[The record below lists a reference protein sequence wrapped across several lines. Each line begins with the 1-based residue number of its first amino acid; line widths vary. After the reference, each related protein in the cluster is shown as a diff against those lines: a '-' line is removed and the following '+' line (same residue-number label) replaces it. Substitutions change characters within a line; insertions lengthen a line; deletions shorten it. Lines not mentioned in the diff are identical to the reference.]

1 MLGAGRRR
9 VPHLPGAWLLVAII
23 LVVGLFALPWLVRA
37 LLWRWEQNPVL
48 RGRQL
53 AAAQGCFTCH
63 QPDGAREIPN
73 PGSRWGTVPRFRTG
87 NAMMYAS
94 SRDEIEQFIRL
105 GAPRAW
111 LDDQAAR
118 ERLASQPV
126 RMPAYGDRL
135 NDQQI
140 ADLVAYATAAEAVDL
155 PVGDPADAERVAAG
169 RSLARAQGCTSCH
182 GVEGAGGLPNPGSLG
197 GFIPGFRG
205 RNFRDLVRDRGE
217 FDEWVRT
224 GTSRRLAK
232 NPIVRMFWRRQT
244 IAMPAYRDTLE
255 DQELDQLWAWISSL
269 RAASPR

>member
-1 MLGAGRRR
+1 MA
-9 VPHLPGAWLLVAII
+9 
-23 LVVGLFALPWLVRA
+23 VGLFALPWFLRS

-48 RGRQL
+48 RGRHV
-53 AAAQGCFTCH
+53 AVAQGCFSCH
-63 QPDGAREIPN
+63 FPDGAREIPN
-73 PGSRWGTVPRFRTG
+73 PGSRWGTVPRFRSG

-94 SRDEIEQFIRL
+94 NRQEIEQFIRF

-111 LDDQAAR
+111 LDDDAAR

-135 NDQQI
+135 GDRQI
-140 ADLVAYATAAEAVDL
+140 ADLVAYAAAAEGVELSDNE
-155 PVGDPADAERVAAG
+155 PGNESADAERVAAG
-169 RSLARAQGCTSCH
+169 RALARAQGCTSCH

-205 RNFRDLVRDRGE
+205 RNFRDLVRDRAE

-232 NPIVRMFWRRQT
+232 NPIARFFWRRQAL
-244 IAMPAYRDTLE
+244 AMPAYRDTLDTE
-255 DQELDQLWAWISSL
+255 QLDQLWAWITTL
-269 RAASPR
+269 RAKRLD